1 MTLVAIKGY
10 TVGAAHRSVCGRL
23 PAHHL
28 NTLWIQYRHV
38 KAERAMKTSCE
49 YASVVSHYWT
59 SHRAGENDVCGRA
72 GFALLCQ
79 WVLHASYS

>member
-28 NTLWIQYRHV
+28 NTLWIQCRHV
-38 KAERAMKTSCE
+38 KAERAMKTSC
-49 YASVVSHYWT
+49 
-59 SHRAGENDVCGRA
+59 
-72 GFALLCQ
+72 
-79 WVLHASYS
+79 